1 MDFTKII
8 KDIEKF
14 ISDVETNTQVNRA
27 QTDLLRELTDNIFEI
42 KETISQIEKDDVEI
56 DNWQEKA
63 IDDLKKDIAVLK
75 DIVANTAAE
84 KKLASLEK
92 KLEKAIEKEQA
103 QDKKIE
109 QVDEDLEKTKLGNAK
124 VDSAQ
129 SAEIDKLKTTDIDIY
144 SELRELK
151 KDVHEN
157 SEFRV
162 AELMKRASSAE
173 KAKKVLKTIA
183 SFVLQVAVTYLLVRF
198 TTGV

>member
-1 MDFTKII
+1 MDFKII

-129 SAEIDKLKTTDIDIY
+129 SEAINKLRSVDLDIY
-144 SELRELK
+144 EAVRKLE
-151 KDVHEN
+151 KDVEDN
-157 SEFRV
+157 TNFRV
-162 AELMKRASSAE
+162 QELMDRASRE
-173 KAKKVLKTIA
+173 KRLKRFIKKAGIFL
-183 SFVLQVAVTYLLVRF
+183 LQVILTFILVKLF
-198 TTGV
+198 

>member
-1 MDFTKII
+1 MDFKII

-109 QVDEDLEKTKLGNAK
+109 QVNEDLEKTKLGNAK

-129 SAEIDKLKTTDIDIY
+129 SAEIDELKTTDIDIY
-144 SELRELK
+144 SELKDIK
-151 KDVHEN
+151 KDVSEN
-157 SEFRV
+157 TEFRV
-162 AELMKRASSAE
+162 AELMKRASTE
-173 KAKKVLKTIA
+173 NKVKKVLKTIA
-183 SFVLQVAVTYLLVRF
+183 HFVLQVAVTYLLVRF

>member
-92 KLEKAIEKEQA
+92 KLEKELEKEKA

-109 QVDEDLEKTKLGNAK
+109 QIDEDLEKTKLGNAK

-129 SAEIDKLKTTDIDIY
+129 SEAINKLRSVDLDIYEAVRKLEKDVEDNTNFRVQELMDRASREKKLKRFI
-144 SELRELK
+144 K
-151 KDVHEN
+151 KAGI
-157 SEFRV
+157 F
-162 AELMKRASSAE
+162 L
-173 KAKKVLKTIA
+173 
-183 SFVLQVAVTYLLVRF
+183 LQVIVTFILVKLF
-198 TTGV
+198 

>member
-27 QTDLLRELTDNIFEI
+27 QTDLLRELTNNIFEI

-63 IDDLKKDIAVLK
+63 IDDLKKDIVVLK

-84 KKLASLEK
+84 KKLTSLEK

-129 SAEIDKLKTTDIDIY
+129 SEAINKLRSVDLDIYEAVRKLEKDVEDNTNFRVQELMNRASGEKKLKRFI
-144 SELRELK
+144 K
-151 KDVHEN
+151 KAGI
-157 SEFRV
+157 F
-162 AELMKRASSAE
+162 L
-173 KAKKVLKTIA
+173 
-183 SFVLQVAVTYLLVRF
+183 LQVIITFILVKLF
-198 TTGV
+198 

>member
-1 MDFTKII
+1 MDFTKIV

-63 IDDLKKDIAVLK
+63 IDDLKKDIVVLK

-129 SAEIDKLKTTDIDIY
+129 SEAINKLRSVDLDIYEAVRKLEKDVEDNTNFRVQELMNRASGEKKLKRFI
-144 SELRELK
+144 K
-151 KDVHEN
+151 KAGI
-157 SEFRV
+157 F
-162 AELMKRASSAE
+162 L
-173 KAKKVLKTIA
+173 
-183 SFVLQVAVTYLLVRF
+183 LQVIVTFILVKLF
-198 TTGV
+198 

>member
-63 IDDLKKDIAVLK
+63 IDDLKKDIVVLK

-129 SAEIDKLKTTDIDIY
+129 SEAINKLRSVDLDIYEAVRKLEKDVEDNTNFRVQELMNRASGEKKLKRFI
-144 SELRELK
+144 K
-151 KDVHEN
+151 KAGI
-157 SEFRV
+157 F
-162 AELMKRASSAE
+162 L
-173 KAKKVLKTIA
+173 
-183 SFVLQVAVTYLLVRF
+183 LQVIVTFILVKLF
-198 TTGV
+198 

>member
-1 MDFTKII
+1 MDFKII

-109 QVDEDLEKTKLGNAK
+109 QVNEDLEKTKLGNAK

-129 SAEIDKLKTTDIDIY
+129 SAEIDELKTTDIDIY
-144 SELRELK
+144 SELRDIK
-151 KDVHEN
+151 KDVSEN
-157 SEFRV
+157 TEFRV
-162 AELMKRASSAE
+162 AELMKRASTE
-173 KAKKVLKTIA
+173 NKVKKVLKTIA

>member
-27 QTDLLRELTDNIFEI
+27 QTDLLRELTNNIFEI

-109 QVDEDLEKTKLGNAK
+109 QIDEDLEKTKLGNAK

-129 SAEIDKLKTTDIDIY
+129 SAEIDELKTTDIDIY
-144 SELRELK
+144 SELRDIK
-151 KDVHEN
+151 KDVSEN
-157 SEFRV
+157 TEFRV
-162 AELMKRASSAE
+162 AELIKRASSAE

>member
-1 MDFTKII
+1 MDFTKIV

-27 QTDLLRELTDNIFEI
+27 QTDLLRELTNNIFEI

-63 IDDLKKDIAVLK
+63 IDDLKKDIVVLK

-129 SAEIDKLKTTDIDIY
+129 SEAINKLRSVDLDIYEAVRKLEKDVEDNTNFRVQELMNRASGEKKLKIFI
-144 SELRELK
+144 K
-151 KDVHEN
+151 KAGI
-157 SEFRV
+157 F
-162 AELMKRASSAE
+162 L
-173 KAKKVLKTIA
+173 
-183 SFVLQVAVTYLLVRF
+183 LQVIVTFILVKLF
-198 TTGV
+198 

>member
-14 ISDVETNTQVNRA
+14 ITDVETNTQVNRA
-27 QTDLLRELTDNIFEI
+27 QTDLLRELTNNIFEI

-75 DIVANTAAE
+75 DIVANTTAE

-92 KLEKAIEKEQA
+92 KLEKELAKEKA
-103 QDKKIE
+103 QDEKIK

-129 SAEIDKLKTTDIDIY
+129 SEAINKLRSVDLDIY
-144 SELRELK
+144 EVVNSLK
-151 KDVHEN
+151 KDVEDN
-157 SEFRV
+157 TNFRV
-162 AELMKRASSAE
+162 KELMDRASGE
-173 KAKKVLKTIA
+173 KKVKRFIKKAGIFL
-183 SFVLQVAVTYLLVRF
+183 LQVIITFILVKLF
-198 TTGV
+198 

>member
-1 MDFTKII
+1 MDFTKIV

-27 QTDLLRELTDNIFEI
+27 QTDLLRELTNNIFEI

-63 IDDLKKDIAVLK
+63 IDDLKKDIVVLK

-129 SAEIDKLKTTDIDIY
+129 SEAINKLRSVDLDIYEAVRKLEKDVEDNTNFRVQELMNRASGEKKLKRFI
-144 SELRELK
+144 K
-151 KDVHEN
+151 KAGI
-157 SEFRV
+157 F
-162 AELMKRASSAE
+162 L
-173 KAKKVLKTIA
+173 
-183 SFVLQVAVTYLLVRF
+183 LQVIVTFILVKLF
-198 TTGV
+198 

>member
-63 IDDLKKDIAVLK
+63 IDDLKKDIVVLK

-129 SAEIDKLKTTDIDIY
+129 SEAINKLRSVDLDIYEAVRKLEKDVEDNTNFRVQELMNRASGEKKLKRFI
-144 SELRELK
+144 K
-151 KDVHEN
+151 KACI
-157 SEFRV
+157 F
-162 AELMKRASSAE
+162 L
-173 KAKKVLKTIA
+173 
-183 SFVLQVAVTYLLVRF
+183 LQVIVTFILVKLF
-198 TTGV
+198 

>member
-14 ISDVETNTQVNRA
+14 INDVETNTQVNRA
-27 QTDLLRELTDNIFEI
+27 QTDLLRELTNNIFEI

-75 DIVANTAAE
+75 DIVANTTAE

-103 QDKKIE
+103 QSKKIE

-129 SAEIDKLKTTDIDIY
+129 SEAINKLRSVDLDIY
-144 SELRELK
+144 EAVRKLE
-151 KDVHEN
+151 KDVEDN
-157 SEFRV
+157 TNFRV
-162 AELMKRASSAE
+162 QELMARASGE
-173 KAKKVLKTIA
+173 KKVKRFIKKAGIFL
-183 SFVLQVAVTYLLVRF
+183 LQVIITFILVKLF
-198 TTGV
+198 

>member
-14 ISDVETNTQVNRA
+14 ITDVETNTQVNRA
-27 QTDLLRELTDNIFEI
+27 QTDLLRELTNNIFEI

-75 DIVANTAAE
+75 DIVANTTAE

-92 KLEKAIEKEQA
+92 KLEKELAKEKA
-103 QDKKIE
+103 QDEKIK

-129 SAEIDKLKTTDIDIY
+129 SEAINKLRSVDLDIY
-144 SELRELK
+144 EVVNSLK
-151 KDVHEN
+151 KDVEDN
-157 SEFRV
+157 TNFRV
-162 AELMKRASSAE
+162 QELMDRASGE
-173 KAKKVLKTIA
+173 KKVKRFIKKAGIFL
-183 SFVLQVAVTYLLVRF
+183 LQVIITFILVKLF
-198 TTGV
+198 

>member
-183 SFVLQVAVTYLLVRF
+183 SFILQVAVTYLLVRF

>member
-63 IDDLKKDIAVLK
+63 IDDLKKDIVVLK

-129 SAEIDKLKTTDIDIY
+129 SEAINKLRSVDLDIYEAVRKLEKDVEDNTNFRVKELMDRASGEKKLKRFI
-144 SELRELK
+144 K
-151 KDVHEN
+151 KAGI
-157 SEFRV
+157 F
-162 AELMKRASSAE
+162 L
-173 KAKKVLKTIA
+173 
-183 SFVLQVAVTYLLVRF
+183 LQVIVTFILVKLF
-198 TTGV
+198 